1 MRDGSRRV
9 DVPYLWPRTLRVP
22 RRPPRLI
29 YLDLNHWI
37 ALAKAEAGHPEGNG
51 YREILEWCC
60 DAVERGEALF
70 PISDTIYMEISK
82 IGRFRQRRD
91 LRKAIERVSH
101 FFVITS
107 RDVIATHEVE
117 TLLDEVAGPN
127 PQPINT
133 MDYLDWGLARAFGM
147 VGGFRI
153 RSKDGD
159 DVTADVRASHPE
171 GPEAFDAILAEA
183 TMSLNRQ
190 VIEGPSPEE
199 EPEMRARGWD
209 PSGVFEV
216 SERRAKQEIEQVQ
229 RFDDDPAW
237 RRGRIRD
244 VVAAREVLIELHDTL
259 NRGLN
264 ERGANLTDIFP
275 EPGTTRRRLDSL
287 PSFDVSV
294 TLKASYHRDPAH
306 RWTTNDIH
314 DIDALASAMP
324 YCDVVVTDKA
334 ACSHA
339 TRSGLAE
346 RLETIV
352 LSDLALLPGS
362 VS

>member
-9 DVPYLWPRTLRVP
+9 DVSYLWPRTLRLT

-37 ALAKAEAGHPEGNG
+37 ALAKAEAGHPGGNG
-51 YREILEWCC
+51 NSEILEWCC

-91 LRKAIERVSH
+91 LRRAIERVSH

-117 TLLDEVAGPN
+117 ALLDEVAGPN

-183 TMSLNRQ
+183 TMTLNRQ
-190 VIEGPSPEE
+190 AIEGPSPEE
-199 EPEMRARGWD
+199 EPDMRAGGWD
-209 PSGVFEV
+209 PSGVSEE

-259 NRGLN
+259 NRGLS
-264 ERGANLTDIFP
+264 ERGANFTDIFP
-275 EPGTTRRRLDSL
+275 EPETTRRRLDSL

-294 TLKASYHRDPAH
+294 TLKTSYHRDPAH

-352 LSDLALLPGS
+352 LSDLSLLPGS